1 MSPGQRSVAI
11 HKAEANEIH
20 TLDRHV
26 SQIISNRDLKRAG
39 ITCILLTF
47 SSMRT
52 ETIRRQRNRDAPG
65 STNER
70 AHELSVDDKIK

>member
-1 MSPGQRSVAI
+1 MSSGQRSVEI
-11 HKAEANEIH
+11 HKAEENETH
-20 TLDRHV
+20 TLERHV

-39 ITCILLTF
+39 ITCILLTI

-52 ETIRRQRNRDAPG
+52 ETIRRQQTRDAPG